1 MANPVVPDVSGDYR
15 ADTETPSDTDG
26 EDRGPVIDVKHEGI
40 YFRWSDQRC

>member
-1 MANPVVPDVSGDYR
+1 MADPLVPAVHGDYQ

-26 EDRGPVIDVKHEGI
+26 EDRGPVVDVKLEGI